1 MDILGKAQELF
12 TQHMFTIGI
21 GLLVAVILVGCV
33 WFFIPRGSQKS
44 PVLEN
49 RARVNE
55 ATTSEP
61 QLPTQEQLEEMARVS
76 QPPQVSES
84 QGESQ

>member
-1 MDILGKAQELF
+1 MDILGKAQDLF
-12 TQHMFTIGI
+12 SQHMVTIGMI
-21 GLLVAVILVGCV
+21 LGVTLVLAVGV
-33 WFFIPRGSQKS
+33 WFFISRGSQKS

-55 ATTSEP
+55 PMVSE
-61 QLPTQEQLEEMARVS
+61 PTQEQLEEMAKAS
-76 QPPQVSES
+76 QQQPVPET